1 MRSNLAQIF
10 RIRKFLDEIKY
21 PDSQRIAREISQFL
35 NRNKRAKEEKIFNRL
50 HLSEPWE
57 YIRGNCE
64 FCNNNFTVTKDTL
77 IPRIESEQLVYDSLK
92 YIKELDIK
100 NIIDVGTGSGCI
112 AISIAK
118 LLNKK
123 ANFSIY
129 ATDISKKALKIAK
142 ENELNILK
150 QEYIG
155 WLLCNLIEDIP
166 TLKEPTLLV
175 ANLPY
180 IPTKQYKKLEKS
192 VLEYE
197 PKIALDGGEMGLDL
211 YEKLFKQ
218 LQTKDIN
225 IKAIY
230 IETEESIYKE
240 TLSLAKNS
248 FPKMKVTGKKDC
260 YSRDRFV
267 LIK

>member
-1 MRSNLAQIF
+1 MHSNLAQIF

-21 PDSQRIAREISQFL
+21 PDSQRIAREISEFL

-64 FCNNNFTVTKDTL
+64 FCNIPFTVTKDTL
-77 IPRIESEQLVYDSLK
+77 IPRVETEQMVYDSLE
-92 YIKELDIK
+92 YIKEFKIK
-100 NIIDVGTGSGCI
+100 NIIDVGTGTGCI

-123 ANFSIY
+123 GSSIY

-150 QEYIG
+150 KESIR
-155 WLLCNLIEDIP
+155 WIHTNLLEDIP
-166 TLKEPTLLV
+166 TLKEPTLLL

-180 IPTKQYKKLEKS
+180 IPTKQYKKLDKS
-192 VLEYE
+192 VLKYE
-197 PKIALDGGEMGLDL
+197 PKTALDGGQTGLDI
-211 YEKLFKQ
+211 YEELFTQ
-218 LQTKDIN
+218 IQTKGIDLKI
-225 IKAIY
+225 IY
-230 IETEESIYKE
+230 IETEESIYKK
-240 TLSLAKNS
+240 TIALAKKY
-248 FPKMKVTGKKDC
+248 FPKRKVTGKKDC
-260 YSRDRFV
+260 YDTNRFI